1 MKPACLL
8 LLIASHLAGAMAA
21 PAAPPA
27 ELMRFVE
34 PGTELLSFNAADLN
48 GDSTQDYLVVLQRK
62 DTEGTR
68 PLLIIGREKTGALRL
83 LKRNEVLVG
92 CANCGGMMGDPLQAI
107 EVKGQGFT
115 VANAGGSIDR
125 WSNRFS
131 FAWSR
136 ADKSWQLVRA
146 EASSFSAPEPD
157 ETFRQNVHLP
167 PRDFGKIDLADFDP
181 DRYLD
186 PRRALTLCGKEE
198 TDYLSCPTGGG
209 KKTLSVCGNVGED
222 GGGWL
227 QYRFGKPG
235 KIELAFPQEKRD
247 SLSKFEGNFF
257 NPREQPRETS
267 ELRFVSG
274 KALYSVSLDRDGSDH
289 TYHGAVDVMLG
300 KTKRVAIACD
310 AVDGLRYFEA
320 FRELNG
326 RLAQPDGKTDM
337 LQRFVRD
344 AAR

>member
-1 MKPACLL
+1 MKPGCLVL
-8 LLIASHLAGAMAA
+8 LVAFHMVGATAA

-34 PGTELLSFNAADLN
+34 PGTELVSFYAADLN
-48 GDSTQDYLVVLQRK
+48 GDGTEDYLVVLQRQ

-68 PLLIIGREKTGALRL
+68 PLLVIGREKTGALRL

-92 CANCGGMMGDPLQAI
+92 CASCGGMMGDPLQAI
-107 EVKGQGFT
+107 EVKDQGFT

-125 WSNRFS
+125 WSNSFT

-136 ADKSWQLVRA
+136 ADKTWQLVRA

-157 ETFRQNVHLP
+157 ETFRQDVYLP

-181 DRYLD
+181 DSYLD
-186 PRRALTLCGKEE
+186 ATRAPTLCTKEE

-209 KKTLSVCGNVGED
+209 KKILSVCGNVGGD

-247 SLSKFEGNFF
+247 SLRKFEGNFF
-257 NPREQPRETS
+257 NPREQPS
-267 ELRFVSG
+267 EMSDLRFISG
-274 KALYSVSLDRDGSDH
+274 KALYSVGLDRSNH
-289 TYHGAVDVMLG
+289 TYYGSVDVQLG

-310 AVDGLRYFEA
+310 AVDGPRYFDI
-320 FRELNG
+320 FRALNG
-326 RLAQPDGKTDM
+326 RLARPDEKADA
-337 LQRFVRD
+337 LQRFYRD
-344 AAR
+344 VAK

>member
-8 LLIASHLAGAMAA
+8 LLVALHMAGAIAA

-27 ELMRFVE
+27 ELLRLVE
-34 PGTELLSFNAADLN
+34 PGTELLSFYAADLN
-48 GDSTQDYLVVLQRK
+48 GDGTEDYLVVLQRQ

-92 CANCGGMMGDPLQAI
+92 CANCGGMMGDPLQSI

-125 WSNRFS
+125 WSNSFT

-157 ETFRQNVHLP
+157 ETFRQDVYLP

-181 DRYLD
+181 DSYLD
-186 PRRALTLCGKEE
+186 ATRAPTVHEGRDRLPVMPDRGRQEDPVRVRECRR
-198 TDYLSCPTGGG
+198 
-209 KKTLSVCGNVGED
+209 
-222 GGGWL
+222 GW
-227 QYRFGKPG
+227 
-235 KIELAFPQEKRD
+235 
-247 SLSKFEGNFF
+247 
-257 NPREQPRETS
+257 
-267 ELRFVSG
+267 
-274 KALYSVSLDRDGSDH
+274 
-289 TYHGAVDVMLG
+289 
-300 KTKRVAIACD
+300 
-310 AVDGLRYFEA
+310 
-320 FRELNG
+320 G
-326 RLAQPDGKTDM
+326 RLAAVSLRKARQDRTGLPARETRFAEQVRRQFFQPEGTA
-337 LQRFVRD
+337 QRDF
-344 AAR
+344 